1 VAMLERREEK
11 PKERNMSCCFEEYVA
26 PVL

>member
-1 VAMLERREEK
+1 MLERREEK